1 MKNSLLFLG
10 ITTFLLFSY
19 GCQPQLTMDE
29 ILSQR
34 PPYNA
39 RNVMEFRIPAA
50 ANVHNDVVLDF
61 VALPSTNP
69 AHYGTRSC
77 IDEANKII
85 YIDMPPH
92 VVDSAMT
99 FKVIL
104 GIGASSEPTSFS
116 TLKLDSINYLTVIA
130 ESGVKSRYTIVRL
143 KRFKY
148 TDGQIFT
155 ASIPNVIDNVT
166 GAPVRTSFMI
176 GSNTGRWGAPFDAVI
191 YLPSNAD
198 SSQLKVSL
206 SLNTLTSYKASIFG
220 PCSPEGPAGESLID
234 KNNAITFDTDGPLY
248 DSTLIYSVYKVPIAY
263 DPQTGLGTQFVDG
276 MLFRTL
282 SYSETTRKYY
292 RLRFIKSANFD
303 ERLTYYKP

>member
-1 MKNSLLFLG
+1 MKKTLLFVSIVSL
-10 ITTFLLFSY
+10 IAVFSS
-19 GCQPQLTMDE
+19 CQPELTMDE

-92 VVDSAMT
+92 VADSAMT

-104 GIGASSEPTSFS
+104 GIGARSEPSNFS
-116 TLKLDSINYLTVIA
+116 TLKLDSVSQLTVIA
-130 ESGVKSRYTIVRL
+130 ESGATAKYKIIRL

-148 TDGQIFT
+148 NDGQIFT
-155 ASIPNVIDNVT
+155 ASIPNVIDNLT

-176 GSNTGRWGAPFDAVI
+176 GANNGRWGAPFDAVI

-198 SSQLKVSL
+198 STKLKISL
-206 SLNTLTSYKASIFG
+206 SLNTLTSYKAQIFG
-220 PCSPEGPAGESLID
+220 PASPNGPAGETLID

-248 DSTLIYSVYKVPIAY
+248 DSTLVYSVYKVPIAY
-263 DPQTGLGTQFVDG
+263 DSETGLGTQFADG
-276 MLFRTL
+276 ILFRTL
-282 SYSETTRKYY
+282 SYSETTASIIDSG
-292 RLRFIKSANFD
+292 L
-303 ERLTYYKP
+303 